1 MRKYIGMTALVL
13 VAACGS
19 NEAEQA
25 DAPVTAT
32 AKLMRGDAEVGQ
44 ISLTQIGENAAM
56 SLKVEGLES
65 AAYGMHLHETGKC
78 DGPDYKSAGG
88 HWNPAGKQHGL
99 DNPEGAHGGDL
110 PNLVATVG
118 QATRLERSL
127 TGLALTGE
135 NGLMDADG
143 AALVIHAKPDD
154 LKTDPSGNS
163 GARIICGVFEI
174 AGAE

>member
-1 MRKYIGMTALVL
+1 MRKYIGLTALVL

-19 NEAEQA
+19 NEAEQK

-44 ISLTQIGENAAM
+44 ISLTRQGENVAM
-56 SLKVEGLES
+56 SLKVEGLETGP
-65 AAYGMHLHETGKC
+65 YGIHLHETGKC

-99 DNPEGAHGGDL
+99 ENSEGAHAGDL
-110 PNLVATVG
+110 PNLSATVG

-143 AALVIHAKPDD
+143 AALVIHAKADD
-154 LKTDPSGNS
+154 LKSDPSGNS
-163 GARIICGVFEI
+163 GARIICGVFEM
-174 AGAE
+174 ASVE